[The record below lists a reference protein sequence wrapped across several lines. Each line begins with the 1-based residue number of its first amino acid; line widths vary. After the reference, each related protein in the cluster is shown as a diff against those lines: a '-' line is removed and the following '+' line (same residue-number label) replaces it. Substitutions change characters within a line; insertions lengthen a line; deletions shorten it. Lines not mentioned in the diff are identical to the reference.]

1 MFSITR
7 TGVMNSGIR
16 QSKPGRG
23 WFRKTVFNERGY
35 VALFIACHRG
45 HARIV
50 SKLMSLNIQPC
61 RKLPSGRAAI
71 HAAVHKRRVIC
82 VNLLVGRNDKNKL
95 K

>member
-1 MFSITR
+1 MSFITR
-7 TGVMNSGIR
+7 TGVMNCGIR
-16 QSKPGRG
+16 QIKPGRG
-23 WFRKTVFNERGY
+23 WFRKTVFNDRGY

-61 RKLPSGRAAI
+61 RKLPSGRSAI
-71 HAAVHKRRVIC
+71 HAAVYKKRVIC
-82 VNLLVGRNDKNKL
+82 VNLLVGRYDKDKL